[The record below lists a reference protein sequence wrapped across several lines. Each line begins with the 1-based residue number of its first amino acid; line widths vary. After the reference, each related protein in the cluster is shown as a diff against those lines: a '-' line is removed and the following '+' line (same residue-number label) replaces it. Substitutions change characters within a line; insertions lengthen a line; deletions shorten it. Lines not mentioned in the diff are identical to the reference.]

1 MQVSV
6 IIPVYNTERYL
17 EKCLE
22 TVVHQVDVELQVIL
36 VDDGST
42 DSSSRICDDFA
53 ACYDFVQVIHTA
65 NGGPAT
71 AKNVGFE
78 YAGGDYVAFID
89 SDDELK
95 LDMLSR
101 MYQFGVCAKADIVC
115 CNYLQVDESGE
126 VSHIDCTHQKLVLN
140 QEEGVKHLLMKDK
153 IYSQCW
159 TKMYKRSML
168 VENRIMNTEG
178 LRTEEDF
185 IYNIQ
190 AFAHSKV
197 VAVIDEPLYIYTH
210 RTGSLSKDYF
220 KKQISLYIDN
230 RLLRLE
236 MVDRIVHEQFPN
248 LIEYSTFHCLM
259 YYNELIG
266 KVSLF
271 PAYYRDKRMKRVF
284 DYVRK
289 HKTVL
294 WKYHALCGF
303 SKWGV
308 VLIHLMP
315 IGLYLYY
322 RKWRMHNYFI

>member
-6 IIPVYNTERYL
+6 IIPVYNTEKYL
-17 EKCLE
+17 QKCLE
-22 TVVHQVDVELQVIL
+22 SVVHQVDVELQVIL

-53 ACYDFVQVIHTA
+53 ARYDFVQVIHTA

-71 AKNVGFE
+71 AKNLGFE
-78 YAGGDYVAFID
+78 QAEGDFVAFID
-89 SDDELK
+89 SDDELRP
-95 LDMLSR
+95 DMLSR
-101 MYQFGVCAKADIVC
+101 MYQFGGRAKADIIC

-126 VSHIDCTHQKLVLN
+126 VSHTDCTHQKLILN
-140 QEEGVKHLLMKDK
+140 QEEGLKHLLLKDK

-168 VENRIMNTEG
+168 VENGIMNMEG

-220 KKQISLYIDN
+220 RKQISLYIDN

-236 MVDRIVHEQFPN
+236 MVDRIIHERFSD

-271 PAYYRDKRMKRVF
+271 PAYYRDKRMKWVF
-284 DYVRK
+284 DYVRR

-294 WKYHALCGF
+294 WKYHVACGF

-308 VLIHLMP
+308 MLINLMP
-315 IGLYLYY
+315 IRLYLYY
-322 RKWRMHNYFI
+322 RKCHA